1 MHFMPRS
8 DLSEAKL
15 IPIYMSVSFNELKN
29 FMDPKTPRKR
39 GEKKMQMAHIY
50 QPVMI
55 KTLLQSN
62 DKASVDKIAREINQ
76 HDQSN
81 IDLFRATVKKMPGR
95 VLTRRGIVKFEN
107 GKYILKINSLTKDQR
122 KHLVNLCDNAVKD
135 YEDKIGLK
143 AIWDY
148 KANPSRV
155 ISGTLR
161 YDVIARDKGACVAC
175 HSMDKKLHVDHRIP
189 VSWGG
194 PTEIGNLVTLCYECN
209 TQKRN
214 RDDTDFRI
222 WKDKFK
228 ERDKKCTFC
237 NLESKAEKEN
247 SMAFAIK
254 DKFPVTKSHM
264 LVIPRRHT
272 NSFFDL
278 IPGERDECY
287 VLLDELKQK
296 IMKNDKTITGF
307 NIGINDSEDAGQ
319 TIPHCHIH
327 LIPRRKGDT
336 KDPRGGIR
344 CVIPGKRIYS

>member
-1 MHFMPRS
+1 MWSFD
-8 DLSEAKL
+8 DLKKFL
-15 IPIYMSVSFNELKN
+15 
-29 FMDPKTPRKR
+29 DTKTPKKR
-39 GEKKMQMAHIY
+39 GEKKMNMAHIY

-55 KTLLQSN
+55 KALLKSSDQ
-62 DKASVDKIAREINQ
+62 ATVDKIAREINQ

-81 IDLFRATVKKMPGR
+81 IDLFSATVKKMPGP
-95 VLTRRGIVKFEN
+95 VLTRHGIVKFEN
-107 GKYILKINSLTKDQR
+107 KKYVLKIESLTKDQR
-122 KHLVNLCDNAVKD
+122 SHLIEMCDNAIRD
-135 YEDKIGLK
+135 YEDKKGLE

-148 KANPSRV
+148 KKNPSRA

-175 HSMDKKLHVDHRIP
+175 HSTDKKLHVDHRIP

-214 RDDTDFRI
+214 RDNTDFRE

-228 ERDKKCTFC
+228 ERDKKCEFC
-237 NLESKAEKEN
+237 NLESEAEAGN

-272 NSFFDL
+272 KSFFDL
-278 IPGERDECY
+278 IPGEREECY

-296 IMKNDKTITGF
+296 ITKNDRTVTGF

-327 LIPRRKGDT
+327 LIPRRKGDV
-336 KDPRGGIR
+336 KDPSGGIR
-344 CVIPGKRIYS
+344 SVIPEKRAY